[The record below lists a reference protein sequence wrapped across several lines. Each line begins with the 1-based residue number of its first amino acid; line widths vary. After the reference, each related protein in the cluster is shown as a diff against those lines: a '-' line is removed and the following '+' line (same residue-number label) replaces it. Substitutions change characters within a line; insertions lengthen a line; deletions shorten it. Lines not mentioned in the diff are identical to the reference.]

1 MCRPADGSESAGHAT
16 VTEASGNAA
25 GPACRRARRERYHR
39 RMSETS
45 PTEPTSA
52 ADTTESSAEPSPESD
67 TAEPAAESE
76 PVSHANDSSSA
87 PRASKLSRWATVA
100 ALVLAVIATSV
111 AVVGWFY
118 PHKSASSA
126 PTYTDQ
132 QTKDAEKQICKT
144 FLKVDRAVVRNA
156 RIKPPPEWGPVG
168 GFSVATAARQAF
180 LGGAAYLRDQVS
192 QTPAT
197 PPDLAKSVNDM
208 SSNLADLAIGYL
220 AGETGFTQ
228 DELRQSLDDKIKS
241 TIEIMV
247 KEGVADRNG
256 DRATCKS

>member
-1 MCRPADGSESAGHAT
+1 
-16 VTEASGNAA
+16 
-25 GPACRRARRERYHR
+25 
-39 RMSETS
+39 MSET
-45 PTEPTSA
+45 PYTEPTRSTEPTESA
-52 ADTTESSAEPSPESD
+52 ADRWSESD
-67 TAEPAAESE
+67 TAKSAAESG
-76 PVSHANDSSSA
+76 PVSHAAVSSA
-87 PRASKLSRWATVA
+87 PAPSRLSRWLTVA
-100 ALVLAVIATSV
+100 ALVLAVIATSL
-111 AVVGWFY
+111 AVLGWFY

-144 FLKVDRAVVRNA
+144 FLKVDRAVVRNSRA
-156 RIKPPPEWGPVG
+156 KPPPEWGPVG

-208 SSNLADLAIGYL
+208 SSNLADFAIGSL

-228 DELRQSLDDKIKS
+228 DESRQSLDDKIKS
-241 TIEIMV
+241 TIEIML

-256 DRATCKS
+256 DRVTCKS